1 MGWRAAMTGAGRP
14 AEDAAGHALA
24 RRLVPAA
31 VAVAVAGGVAAGG
44 SSAGFFGAAVA
55 VAIPTIAGGAALL
68 VAVVAAAQ
76 AFDRAWAQRR
86 VAERALRRERDYF
99 GAVMASLDDGIVVR
113 DAEGR
118 IIEVSDRWCRRTGFP
133 RSEIVGAVPP
143 YPWWPADGAAELGAS
158 LERARRA
165 GDRGRYDATFATRD
179 GLALPVV
186 VTHAPLRDADGRT
199 IASITTYGDIG
210 DRVEAERAVRAS
222 EARFRAALDAGLDA
236 FFVLHAVRDED
247 GVITD
252 FVFDEAN
259 RRGAALLG
267 RPREEL
273 LGALLG
279 DVIPALRTSGALRR
293 YASVVETGEALAGEV
308 RVKAHAVAADWIEQT
323 VVPLGDGIAISA
335 RDISDRKRAATELH
349 EVQEQLRLAFDE
361 APIGMLLADPGGAIR
376 AVNDSL
382 CAFLGYDA
390 ETLRCT
396 TIGSLVH
403 GDDAVAWAEQTR
415 RLLDGLQRTCSL
427 EARFRHATGEAAWG
441 QLSMSVVRGADGRPR
456 YLLGHVEDIADRR
469 RYEGQLQ
476 WMADHDSLT
485 GLLNRRRFEQELE
498 LHLEGVDPAG
508 ALLVLDIDGFKTV
521 NDTLG
526 HAAGDELITSVAT
539 LLRGR
544 LRESDVVA
552 RLGGD
557 EFAVLLRSG
566 SEHDARA
573 VAEAICQDVRERT
586 VAIGDGARLRVTASV
601 GIALLADCTGLAI
614 EAVLAVR
621 RQRDVRRQGG
631 GPRPS
636 RGALAGQRPA
646 RAHQVA
652 RGLGRAPARGA
663 RERRPGAAGST
674 RHRHRDRRRAAARA
688 ARAPDRPRRAPRHAR
703 GVPARGRALGLVTE
717 LDRQVVRRAIAL
729 AARCEA
735 AGRPATFEVNISGR
749 SLAGTGLADLIE
761 AELESTG
768 TPGARLVLGIAERSA
783 VADIE
788 AARRFAERMHAL
800 GCGIVLEDFG
810 DGLGS
815 FPYLQHLP
823 FDLLKIDG
831 DLVQRAVTG
840 PTDQLVVQA
849 LAQITRGLGKR
860 AVGTAIEDAEALDML
875 RRCGIELAQGHH
887 VGSPLPAEQALG
899 LEGESGRKRRRRRR
913 GPSGLAPSER
923 YVSRRSA

>member
-1 MGWRAAMTGAGRP
+1 MTGAGRP

-31 VAVAVAGGVAAGG
+31 IAVAVAGAVAAGG

-68 VAVVAAAQ
+68 VAVVAAAH

-118 IIEVSDRWCRRTGFP
+118 IIEVSDRWCERTGFA

-143 YPWWPADGAAELGAS
+143 YPWWPVDGAAELGAS
-158 LERARRA
+158 LERARRT
-165 GDRGRYDATFATRD
+165 GGRGRYDATFATRD
-179 GLALPVV
+179 GGALPVV

-222 EARFRAALDAGLDA
+222 EARFRAALDAGLEA
-236 FFVLHAVRDED
+236 FFVLHAVRDDE
-247 GVITD
+247 GAITD
-252 FVFDEAN
+252 FAFEEAN

-273 LGALLG
+273 LGELLG

-293 YASVVETGEALAGEV
+293 YASVVETGEALTGEV
-308 RVKAHAVAADWIEQT
+308 RVKARAVAADWIEQT

-427 EARFRHATGEAAWG
+427 EVRFRHATGEAAWG
-441 QLSMSVVRGADGRPR
+441 QLSMSVVCGADGRPR

-485 GLLNRRRFEQELE
+485 GVLNRRRFEQELE
-498 LHLEGVDPAG
+498 LHLESVDPAG

-557 EFAVLLRSG
+557 EFAVLLRG
-566 SEHDARA
+566 GGEHDARA

-614 EAVLAVR
+614 EAVLACGDSAMYAAKAAG
-621 RQRDVRRQGG
+621 RDRLAVHSPDND
-631 GPRPS
+631 PRARIKS
-636 RGALAGQRPA
+636 HAAWVERLREALASD
-646 RAHQVA
+646 
-652 RGLGRAPARGA
+652 GLALLAQPVIVIESGA
-663 RERRPGAAGST
+663 VLQHELLVRLIGPGG
-674 RHRHRDRRRAAARA
+674 
-688 ARAPDRPRRAPRHAR
+688 RHAM
-703 GVPARGRALGLVTE
+703 PAAFLPAAERSGLVTE

-735 AGRPATFEVNISGR
+735 AGRPATIEVNISGR

-761 AELESTG
+761 AELASTG

-788 AARRFAERMHAL
+788 AARRFAERMHSL

-860 AVGTAIEDAEALDML
+860 AVGTAVEDPEALDML

-899 LEGESGRKRRRRRR
+899 LEGKSGRKSRRRRR
-913 GPSGLAPSER
+913 A
-923 YVSRRSA
+923 A